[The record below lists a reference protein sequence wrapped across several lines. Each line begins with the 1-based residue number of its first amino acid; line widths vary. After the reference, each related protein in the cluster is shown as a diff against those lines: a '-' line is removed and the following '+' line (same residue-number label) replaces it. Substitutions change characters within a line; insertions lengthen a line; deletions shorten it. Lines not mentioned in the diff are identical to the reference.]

1 MFMLRA
7 NLVLDSGS
15 ILGAWQGD
23 TAEGNTA
30 YVPQLPALQ
39 NRLYRAGP
47 APPLTFLHLA
57 GCKAWAHAFRVTY
70 RHPEVGVGDWPIR
83 ECTGPLLLPLLALP
97 PHPGTG
103 GGSPPPPGRMRG
115 SLLYSVK
122 EE

>member
-47 APPLTFLHLA
+47 APPSHVPSP
-57 GCKAWAHAFRVTY
+57 G
-70 RHPEVGVGDWPIR
+70 GVQGLGSCVQGD
-83 ECTGPLLLPLLALP
+83 LQA
-97 PHPGTG
+97 
-103 GGSPPPPGRMRG
+103 S
-115 SLLYSVK
+115 
-122 EE
+122 